1 MKATSAMFFP
11 LRSAIVLLAI
21 ASCSSTPAASPDG
34 ANKAPLAAP
43 LADSA
48 TASSQS
54 PRAAA
59 AGTQSYR
66 KTVLLENLE
75 HPWGM
80 AWLPDGAILITERP
94 GRLRIFRNGR
104 LDPAAIAGLPND
116 ILAAGQGG
124 LMDIALHPKFAENRF
139 IYFTYAHGTRDA
151 NRTRLARAKFDG
163 TRLSNVQVIFEVSPV
178 KSGTQHFGSRLA
190 WLPDGTLLLA
200 TGDGGNP
207 PLQLGGQLIRNQAQN
222 LRSHLGKVVRLKDD
236 GSIPPDNPFATSKQ
250 GLPALWSY
258 GHRNPQ
264 GLTVDPAT
272 GQVWQTEHGSR
283 GGDELNRIEGGKNF
297 GWPLVTFSEEYSGGP
312 ISSDTSRPGLV
323 DPKLQWTPAIAPS
336 GLVVYRGDRFPA
348 WRGQLFAGGLVSQ
361 DIRRIQVDG
370 QGKATELE
378 KIEIGQRVR
387 DVRQGPDGL
396 LYVLTDQSNG
406 SLIRIEPQP

>member
-1 MKATSAMFFP
+1 
-11 LRSAIVLLAI
+11 
-21 ASCSSTPAASPDG
+21 
-34 ANKAPLAAP
+34 
-43 LADSA
+43 
-48 TASSQS
+48 
-54 PRAAA
+54 
-59 AGTQSYR
+59 
-66 KTVLLENLE
+66 
-75 HPWGM
+75 M

-104 LDPAAIAGLPND
+104 LDPTAIAGLPNG

-124 LMDIALHPKFAENRF
+124 LMDIALHPKFAENRL

-222 LRSHLGKVVRLKDD
+222 LRSLLGKVVRLKDD

-312 ISSDTSRPGLV
+312 ISSDTSLPGLV

-348 WRGQLFAGGLVSQ
+348 WQGQLFAGGLVSQ
-361 DIRRIQVDG
+361 DIRRIQVDV

-406 SLIRIEPQP
+406 SLIRIEPQS